1 LPVPNVSTENEDPMK
16 ITDDL
21 LKFRAEFHDV
31 KSLADLPHLSPDR
44 LARFKQQLAQ
54 LEDPGDAEVERRR

>member
-1 LPVPNVSTENEDPMK
+1 MK
-16 ITDDL
+16 VTDDV

-31 KSLADLPHLSPDR
+31 KSLADLPYLSSDR

-54 LEDPGDAEVERRR
+54 LEDTDAEADRRR